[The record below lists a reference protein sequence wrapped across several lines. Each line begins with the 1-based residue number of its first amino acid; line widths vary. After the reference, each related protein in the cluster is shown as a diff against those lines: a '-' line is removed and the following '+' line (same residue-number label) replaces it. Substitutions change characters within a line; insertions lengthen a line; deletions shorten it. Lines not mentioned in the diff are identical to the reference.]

1 MHSALVLSIRTRSLY
16 TFAAS
21 RYTERESVRGWRL
34 SESGHDMRDADGE
47 RNAGASLP
55 GEFELIARLT
65 AGLETRADVVLGTGD
80 DAALLA
86 LGGDDWLLV
95 ATVDAQVEGIHFVRG
110 VAAPEDIGH
119 KALAVNLSDL
129 AAMGAEPRWALVSLM
144 LPPGHVTAD
153 ELERI
158 YGGMRALARRYGVA
172 IVGGNIAATSGPL
185 ILDVTALGRVR
196 RGAEVRRA
204 GGQPGDVLLVVGTL
218 GAAQAGLL
226 ALVKAPGNTRQA
238 QLAPDMLAQ
247 VRAAMV
253 APVPQVAA
261 GSALAATGALGAM
274 LDVSDGLAADL
285 AHLCAASG
293 TGAVLEAARIPISS
307 AAVAVARAYGR
318 DPLALALHGGEDYA
332 LLCAVRPE
340 RVASA
345 RDAVRSAGGEAHIV
359 GELTAAAEGLRLR
372 RPNGQLQPLEPGGWD
387 HLRLQS

>member
-1 MHSALVLSIRTRSLY
+1 
-16 TFAAS
+16 
-21 RYTERESVRGWRL
+21 
-34 SESGHDMRDADGE
+34 MRDADGE
-47 RNAGASLP
+47 RNGGADLP
-55 GEFELIARLT
+55 GEFELIAQLT
-65 AGLETRADVVLGTGD
+65 DGLETRADVILGAGD

-95 ATVDAQVEGIHFVRG
+95 ATVDAQVEGIHFLRHI
-110 VAAPEDIGH
+110 AAPEDIGH

-129 AAMGAEPRWALVSLM
+129 AAMGAEPLWALVSLL
-144 LPPGHVTAD
+144 LPPGHVTTD

-158 YGGMRALARRYGVA
+158 YGGMRALARAYGMA

-196 RGAEVRRA
+196 RGHEATRA

-218 GAAQAGLL
+218 GAAAAGLL
-226 ALVKAPGNTRQA
+226 ALVKEPDQTKQA
-238 QLAPDMLAQ
+238 QLAPDMLTQ

-253 APVPQVAA
+253 APVPRVAA
-261 GSALAATGALGAM
+261 GRALAATGALGAM

-285 AHLCAASG
+285 AHLCEASG
-293 TGAVLEAARIPISS
+293 TGAVLDAARIPVSP
-307 AAVAVARAYGR
+307 AAAAVARAYGR
-318 DPLALALHGGEDYA
+318 HPLALALHGGEDYA

-345 RDAVRSAGGEAHIV
+345 LEAVRGAGSEAHIV

-372 RPNGQLQPLEPGGWD
+372 RPDGRLEPLEPGGWD
-387 HLRLQS
+387 HLHPQS

>member
-1 MHSALVLSIRTRSLY
+1 
-16 TFAAS
+16 
-21 RYTERESVRGWRL
+21 
-34 SESGHDMRDADGE
+34 MRDASGE
-47 RNAGASLP
+47 RAGGAALP
-55 GEFELIARLT
+55 DEFELIARLT
-65 AGLETRADVVLGTGD
+65 AGLETRADVVMGTGD

-95 ATVDAQVEGIHFVRG
+95 AAVDAQVEGIHFRRG
-110 VAAPEDIGH
+110 IAAPEDIGH

-129 AAMGAEPRWALVSLM
+129 AAMGAEPLWALVSLM
-144 LPPGHVTAD
+144 LPPGRVSAD

-196 RGAEVRRA
+196 RGAAVSRA
-204 GGQPGDVLLVVGTL
+204 GGRPGDALLVVGTL
-218 GAAQAGLL
+218 GAAAAGLL
-226 ALVKAPGNTRQA
+226 ALVKEADPTKQA
-238 QLAPDMLAQ
+238 QLAPDVLAQ
-247 VRAAMV
+247 VRTAMV

-261 GSALAATGALGAM
+261 GSALAAAGVLGAM

-293 TGAVLEAARIPISS
+293 TGAVLDAVRIPVSQ
-307 AAVAVARAYGR
+307 AAVVVAHAYEG

-345 RDAVRSAGGEAHIV
+345 LEAVRAAGSEAHEV
-359 GELTAAAEGLRLR
+359 GELTPAAEGLRLR
-372 RPNGQLQPLEPGGWD
+372 RPDGSLEPLEPRGWD
-387 HLRLQS
+387 HLRSTS